1 VRQSANIIP
10 RWLELLMKREE
21 MDLARH
27 YRQQGQTR
35 RPITGFTSAPSLGDM
50 RREIAA
56 SLAGEIRR

>member
-1 VRQSANIIP
+1 MRA
-10 RWLELLMKREE
+10 EE

-35 RPITGFTSAPSLGDM
+35 RTITGFTSTPSPGDF
-50 RREIAA
+50 RREIQA